1 MIKIEAIIREE
12 QFYDVQEALNKVEI
26 YGITAYQVM
35 GCGQQKGWK
44 SRVRG
49 TEVDINMLPKIKL
62 EIVVSTEE
70 WAEKTI
76 RTIRDAAYT
85 GNIGDGKIFV
95 YNLDNVVRIRTGD
108 TGISA
113 VNPSKD
119 EKTSQSDEKN
129 SPEAIAKA
137 KRKSKKK

>member
-12 QFYDVQEALNKVEI
+12 QLFDVQEALNNVEI
-26 YGITAYQVM
+26 YGITVYQVM

-49 TEVDINMLPKIKL
+49 SEVDINMLPKIKM

-76 RTIRDAAYT
+76 KAIREAAYT

-95 YNLDNVVRIRTGD
+95 YNIDNVIRIRTGD
-108 TGISA
+108 TGVAA
-113 VNPSKD
+113 VNPSKN
-119 EKTSQSDEKN
+119 EKSSEEKKK
-129 SPEAIAKA
+129 SPEEIAKE

>member
-12 QFYDVQEALNKVEI
+12 KLLDVQEALKKVDV

-44 SRVRG
+44 SHIRG
-49 TEVDINMLPKIKL
+49 SEVDINMLPKIKV

-76 RTIRDAAYT
+76 KAIREAAYT

-95 YNLDNVVRIRTGD
+95 CNLDNVIRIRTGD
-108 TGISA
+108 MGVAA
-113 VNPSKD
+113 VDPSEGEENPEGNS
-119 EKTSQSDEKN
+119 SN
-129 SPEAIAKA
+129 SPEKIARE
-137 KRKSKKK
+137 KRKNKKK